1 MKVLIVASD
10 KSELKAFPDKFIKI
24 ASGVG
29 PVLSSAF
36 TAFAIAEH
44 HPDIVFSVG
53 SAGSAGKL
61 RIGDCISFSRVITPD
76 SDISAYGLEKG
87 YTLTSDRKKLGAIP
101 LDGNSD
107 YILSSSGTFA
117 AKPGEGNL
125 FFDAADMEAYGVALS
140 SSLKGIPCYA
150 VKIITDLIGNHVN
163 LGTYGYTLRQLRI
176 LLPEKVEEVLS
187 AL

>member
-76 SDISAYGLEKG
+76 SDI
-87 YTLTSDRKKLGAIP
+87 TLTSDRKKLGAIP
-101 LDGNSD
+101 LDGNSE

-163 LGTYGYTLRQLRI
+163 LGSYGYTLRQLRI